1 MKSPKPRSAFGI
13 IFLVLGF
20 AVFYVLAANSISAEL
35 DDVLHQA
42 PAGGKTRQ
50 SKAPAIVNKVI
61 DGTFQKVLGWKTVAD
76 IPYVKN
82 VNKGVST
89 NDNPFQQFNVVR
101 WLGWAFVFG
110 ALMEVGVAYL
120 RAQKSQ
126 VAE

>member
-20 AVFYVLAANSISAEL
+20 AVFFVLAANSISAEL

-42 PAGGKTRQ
+42 PAGGKMRQ
-50 SKAPAIVNKVI
+50 ANAPAVVNKVV
-61 DGTFQKVLGWKTVAD
+61 DGTITKLYPTVAD
-76 IPYVKN
+76 IPYIKN

-89 NDNPFQQFNVVR
+89 NDNPFQQFRVVY
-101 WLGWAFVFG
+101 WLGWAFVAG
-110 ALMEVGVAYL
+110 AAMEVGVAYL
-120 RAQKSQ
+120 RARKLQ

>member
-1 MKSPKPRSAFGI
+1 MKSPKPRTAFGI
-13 IFLVLGF
+13 IFLVVGF
-20 AVFYVLAANSISAEL
+20 AIFFVLGANSISAEL

-42 PAGGKTRQ
+42 PAGGSTRQ
-50 SKAPAIVNKVI
+50 AHAPAVVNKII
-61 DGTFQKVLGWKTVAD
+61 DGTLTKAFPTVAD
-76 IPYVKN
+76 LPHIKAI
-82 VNKGVST
+82 NKGVST

-101 WLGWAFVFG
+101 WMGWAFVLG

>member
-1 MKSPKPRSAFGI
+1 MKSPKPRSAFGW
-13 IFLVLGF
+13 IFLLLGLALF
-20 AVFYVLAANSISAEL
+20 FVLAANSISAEL

-42 PAGGKTRQ
+42 PLGGSTRQ
-50 SKAPAIVNKVI
+50 AKAPAIVNKAI
-61 DGTFQKVLGWKTVAD
+61 DGTLTKAFPTVAD
-76 IPYVKN
+76 LPHIKA

>member
-1 MKSPKPRSAFGI
+1 MKRPKPRTAFGI
-13 IFLVLGF
+13 IFLVMGLAIFFVLG
-20 AVFYVLAANSISAEL
+20 ANSISAEL

-42 PAGGKTRQ
+42 PMGGSTRQ
-50 SKAPAIVNKVI
+50 AHAPALVNKAI
-61 DGTFQKVLGWKTVAD
+61 DGTLTKAFPTVAD
-76 IPYVKN
+76 LPHIKS

-101 WLGWAFVFG
+101 WMGWAFVFG